1 MQVKFKL
8 ILTTAIC
15 FLTVACTTYRPNNM
29 ILDLEWQPDVYNMV
43 YATVGNHNN
52 FQYWVRR
59 PPEYF
64 DGYPYPQTCIEVS
77 DNSGPSRFYIANI
90 DFYHL
95 SPVYSCEGDYTVA
108 ANRIDNPHT
117 SGATEFANRHNG
129 NMNANKANNA
139 NSNNNGT
146 GYGQG
151 GACSSLLSSDGYQ
164 CFNTR
169 NKMYIQFES
178 LFPVYQ
184 TELTVR
190 GRDLLRKAI
199 GELAKLNVR
208 KITIYGVAD
217 SSGKYTLNK
226 ELANNRALGVKRFII
241 ENGLSTVPISVRGSV
256 ENGLPLASE
265 RVMQRRFMMEVQL
278 DPNYEQ

>member
-1 MQVKFKL
+1 
-8 ILTTAIC
+8 
-15 FLTVACTTYRPNNM
+15 
-29 ILDLEWQPDVYNMV
+29 
-43 YATVGNHNN
+43 
-52 FQYWVRR
+52 
-59 PPEYF
+59 
-64 DGYPYPQTCIEVS
+64 
-77 DNSGPSRFYIANI
+77 
-90 DFYHL
+90 
-95 SPVYSCEGDYTVA
+95 
-108 ANRIDNPHT
+108 
-117 SGATEFANRHNG
+117 
-129 NMNANKANNA
+129 
-139 NSNNNGT
+139 
-146 GYGQG
+146 
-151 GACSSLLSSDGYQ
+151 
-164 CFNTR
+164 
-169 NKMYIQFES
+169 MYIQFES

-199 GELAKLNVR
+199 GELATLNVR

-241 ENGLSTVPISVRGSV
+241 ENGLSSVPISVRGSV